1 MIRRGWFLLVAAGMA
16 NAGCSQDAPLPR
28 RHSVVELADPYDT
41 TVRPLDLP
49 DTVHRGVPFV
59 VTFVTV
65 GYPLMCWRPDGEI
78 FATQGRQVR
87 ITPWEVYVLPDG
99 EAGPCD
105 LEQLGPRSTTVT
117 LDAVGVDTIRVV
129 GRVDP
134 YSVPDF
140 EHVLD
145 SVSASV
151 VVVP

>member
-1 MIRRGWFLLVAAGMA
+1 MNRHAWSVLVAAGA
-16 NAGCSQDAPLPR
+16 AIAACSQDASLLK
-28 RHSVVELADPYDT
+28 RHSVVELSDAYDT
-41 TVRPLDLP
+41 TVRPVDLP
-49 DTVHRGVPFV
+49 DTVRRGVPFV

-65 GYPLMCWRPDGEI
+65 GYPLMCWRPDGETI
-78 FATQGRQVR
+78 ATQGRQVR
-87 ITPWEVYVLPDG
+87 ITPWEVYVLPAG

-105 LEQLGPRSTTVT
+105 LEQVGPRSTIVT
-117 LDAVGVDTIRVV
+117 LDAVGVDTLRVV